1 MFNYKCITVSDQK
14 KKSILFLLTFLT
26 KKPKNMI
33 FSITGQGNDDLLIQV
48 TLWASLAILLKL
60 YPCLVYKDI
69 YQPGDENKLL
79 RRVQGALSQ
88 R

>member
-1 MFNYKCITVSDQK
+1 MT
-14 KKSILFLLTFLT
+14 
-26 KKPKNMI
+26 

-79 RRVQGALSQ
+79 RRVQGAE
-88 R
+88 

>member
-1 MFNYKCITVSDQK
+1 
-14 KKSILFLLTFLT
+14 
-26 KKPKNMI
+26 MI

-79 RRVQGALSQ
+79 RRVQGAEYSRPRKQ
-88 R
+88 VKQVKI